1 MLLLLK
7 AKYIA
12 VPIKY
17 LNNYFI
23 HVFKSQDEEKYMLD
37 VNISWMKIFELIIA
51 EKIIIF
57 FIFVEISRIVNSSS
71 HEEYKELAFIYIY
84 LIYLNF

>member
-23 HVFKSQDEEKYMLD
+23 RVFKSQDEEEYMLD
-37 VNISWMKIFELIIA
+37 VNISWMKIFELMIA

-57 FIFVEISRIVNSSS
+57 WIFVEISRIVNSSS

>member
-1 MLLLLK
+1 M
-7 AKYIA
+7 
-12 VPIKY
+12 
-17 LNNYFI
+17 
-23 HVFKSQDEEKYMLD
+23 FKSQDEEEYMLD
-37 VNISWMKIFELIIA
+37 VNISWMKIFELMIA

-57 FIFVEISRIVNSSS
+57 WIFVEISRIVNSSS